1 MARAN
6 WRLFLSRDSIVQRAY
21 NSREACWHC
30 FWRGVF
36 GSQNLFNPLF
46 DPHFSSFQKPQTSI
60 VSKTKT
66 KPNQPNQKCNSTLL
80 TTRTDPS
87 PATIPAQEAS
97 PVLYPYLSSS

>member
-6 WRLFLSRDSIVQRAY
+6 RRLFVSGDSIVQRAY
-21 NSREACWHC
+21 NSREACSHC
-30 FWRGVF
+30 FGQEVF
-36 GSQNLFNPLF
+36 GSQNLFKPLF
-46 DPHFSSFQKPQTSI
+46 NPRVSSFQKLQTSI
-60 VSKTKT
+60 VSKTT

-97 PVLYPYLSSS
+97 HVLYPYLTTS